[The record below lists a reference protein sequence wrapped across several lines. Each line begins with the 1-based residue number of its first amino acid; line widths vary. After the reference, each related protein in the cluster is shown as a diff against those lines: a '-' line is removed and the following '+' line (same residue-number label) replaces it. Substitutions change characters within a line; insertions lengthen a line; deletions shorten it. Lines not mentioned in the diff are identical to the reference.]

1 VVDVFNSAVSP
12 KSSDAMRIR
21 RFGTAKLNERVA
33 VNSYLS
39 TLHRIHHYS
48 SFATMELASDGRF
61 STPANGTETA
71 WSFRTSVGGDI
82 SNRKSM

>member
-1 VVDVFNSAVSP
+1 
-12 KSSDAMRIR
+12 
-21 RFGTAKLNERVA
+21 
-33 VNSYLS
+33 
-39 TLHRIHHYS
+39 
-48 SFATMELASDGRF
+48 MELASDGRF